1 MAIAPLPMRTIL
13 TISKLT
19 PNNAASI
26 VCPKR
31 GIIASVA
38 VHIMAVFGSHHT
50 VLSHAT
56 GSIQTNDDMAY
67 RLLARKTAV
76 TSPSSHRQP
85 HRLEFP

>member
-38 VHIMAVFGSHHT
+38 VHIMVVFG
-50 VLSHAT
+50 VLLNFRA
-56 GSIQTNDDMAY
+56 MANQLDIWY
-67 RLLARKTAV
+67 A
-76 TSPSSHRQP
+76 
-85 HRLEFP
+85 

>member
-1 MAIAPLPMRTIL
+1 MAVAPLPMRTIL

-31 GIIASVA
+31 GIMASVA
-38 VHIMAVFGSHHT
+38 VHIMAVFGSHHP

-56 GSIQTNDDMAY
+56 GSIQTNDDMAC
-67 RLLARKTAV
+67 RLLARKAAV